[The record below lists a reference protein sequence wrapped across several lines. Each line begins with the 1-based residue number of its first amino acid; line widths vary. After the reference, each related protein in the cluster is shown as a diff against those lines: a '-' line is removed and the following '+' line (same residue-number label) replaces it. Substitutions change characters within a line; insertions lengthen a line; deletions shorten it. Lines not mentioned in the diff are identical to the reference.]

1 MVKRENLGRISY
13 PILIKSSQGNT
24 VNFRLRL
31 GSRQG
36 LFGSEQKS
44 VLPIFP
50 DPIIFSLLTVGYKN
64 PNDAIEGDTP
74 SAISTD

>member
-1 MVKRENLGRISY
+1 M
-13 PILIKSSQGNT
+13 
-24 VNFRLRL
+24 NFRLRL